1 MSERQAPWWANQPAP
16 EMTRSERARWT
27 DLQVL
32 AYLRAVEDGVLTSS
46 DDPITTRE
54 IAAALGVSVGRAAHA
69 LRRLTGCDMVSRDEG
84 GWFLWASGED
94 MLGEAGFC
102 LSLGRAI
109 AYPYSYTKAA
119 A

>member
-32 AYLRAVEDGVLTSS
+32 AYLWVVDNEDVVTAHEPL
-46 DDPITTRE
+46 TTRE
-54 IAAALGVSVGRAAHA
+54 VAAALGVSVGRAAHA

-94 MLGEAGFC
+94 IRGEAGFC